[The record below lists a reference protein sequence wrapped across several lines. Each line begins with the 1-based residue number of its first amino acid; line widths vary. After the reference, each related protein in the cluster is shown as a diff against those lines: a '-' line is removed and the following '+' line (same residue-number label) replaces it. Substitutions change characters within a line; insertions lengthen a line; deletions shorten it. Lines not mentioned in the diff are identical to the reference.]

1 MSVIVKG
8 MFVNEGNQDFV
19 LHRLK
24 FDVNELSELLIAHK
38 DVFEA
43 NKGKGEIN
51 ILRSKKINPETNKP
65 YVYAS
70 LSTWKPNAEVNS
82 GGEKVEVSQHLAS
95 READDDLPF

>member
-8 MFVNEGNQDFV
+8 MFVNEGNVDFV
-19 LHRLK
+19 LHRLS
-24 FDVNELSELLIAHK
+24 FDVAELSQMLVAHK

-43 NKGKGEIN
+43 NNGKGEIN
-51 ILRSKKINPETNKP
+51 ILKSKKINPKTNKP

-70 LSTWKPNAEVNS
+70 LSTWKPTQQ
-82 GGEKVEVSQHLAS
+82 GEKVEVAEHLAT